1 MFLDVHRCPQD
12 ILRCFR
18 DVRTMFLLKGGSL
31 ISYTYSVKKKTA
43 KKTNDPKGT
52 SIGRMDFDNQEVY
65 SDTSIFDGLVLQG
78 ARPA

>member
-1 MFLDVHRCPQD
+1 MPSRYSQMFSRCPHDVLTQRRFSD
-12 ILRCFR
+12 ILYI
-18 DVRTMFLLKGGSL
+18 LSE
-31 ISYTYSVKKKTA
+31 KKTA